1 MKTKSLNIDNKNVDD
16 KSDFTQGSIIKKLI
30 LFMIPILG
38 ALILQAAY
46 GAVDLLVVGKFG
58 STAGLSGVS
67 TGSQVLNLVT
77 FVVTQFSA
85 GITILIGIFLGEKR
99 EKRIGRL
106 IGASTIIFTIILV
119 VLLIGIDLT
128 QKLYKNSITSGISRA
143 EFYLSKFLVLATL
156 IVLQLI
162 LTYSSFIPATLING
176 MGTAPKH
183 FLSNF
188 LITIGVQFICTLAW
202 VSLVSF
208 VLYAT
213 NSIIAAIFTYL
224 IGVSLLSLPTAFY
237 PDIDWLKYLNMQFY
251 FDMVSKQDM
260 IFKTIT
266 IALLITLLF
275 AFSGLQVFKRK
286 DL

>member
-1 MKTKSLNIDNKNVDD
+1 MFHTIQA
-16 KSDFTQGSIIKKLI
+16 DFYRLFRSKGFWITEILFIITLLLGVLYGVVGSIGVHTDTKAFEKLGDNGGWTGFEAI
-30 LFMIPILG
+30 TKTS
-38 ALILQAAY
+38 
-46 GAVDLLVVGKFG
+46 DN
-58 STAGLSGVS
+58 LS
-67 TGSQVLNLVT
+67 N
-77 FVVTQFSA
+77 
-85 GITILIGIFLGEKR
+85 
-99 EKRIGRL
+99 
-106 IGASTIIFTIILV
+106 TIIFT
-119 VLLIGIDLT
+119 
-128 QKLYKNSITSGISRA
+128 ITSGISRT
-143 EFYLSKFLVLATL
+143 EFYLSKFLVLASL

-188 LITIGVQFICTLAW
+188 FITIGVQFICAFAW

-213 NSIIAAIFTYL
+213 NSIIAAIFTYFV
-224 IGVSLLSLPTAFY
+224 GVSLLSLPTAFY

-251 FDMVSKQDM
+251 FDMVSKQYM

>member
-1 MKTKSLNIDNKNVDD
+1 
-16 KSDFTQGSIIKKLI
+16 
-30 LFMIPILG
+30 
-38 ALILQAAY
+38 
-46 GAVDLLVVGKFG
+46 
-58 STAGLSGVS
+58 
-67 TGSQVLNLVT
+67 
-77 FVVTQFSA
+77 
-85 GITILIGIFLGEKR
+85 
-99 EKRIGRL
+99 
-106 IGASTIIFTIILV
+106 
-119 VLLIGIDLT
+119 
-128 QKLYKNSITSGISRA
+128 
-143 EFYLSKFLVLATL
+143 
-156 IVLQLI
+156 
-162 LTYSSFIPATLING
+162 

-183 FLSNF
+183 YLSNF

-224 IGVSLLSLPTAFY
+224 IGVSLLSLPTVFY

-260 IFKTIT
+260 VFKTIT

-275 AFSGLQVFKRK
+275 TFSGIQVFKRK

>member
-1 MKTKSLNIDNKNVDD
+1 M
-16 KSDFTQGSIIKKLI
+16 
-30 LFMIPILG
+30 
-38 ALILQAAY
+38 
-46 GAVDLLVVGKFG
+46 
-58 STAGLSGVS
+58 
-67 TGSQVLNLVT
+67 
-77 FVVTQFSA
+77 
-85 GITILIGIFLGEKR
+85 
-99 EKRIGRL
+99 
-106 IGASTIIFTIILV
+106 
-119 VLLIGIDLT
+119 IGIDLT
-128 QKLYKNSITSGISRA
+128 QKLYKNSITSGISRT

-188 LITIGVQFICTLAW
+188 FITIGVQFICTLAW

-224 IGVSLLSLPTAFY
+224 IGVSLLSLPTVFY

-260 IFKTIT
+260 VFKTIT

-275 AFSGLQVFKRK
+275 TFSGIQVFKRK

>member
-1 MKTKSLNIDNKNVDD
+1 MFHTIQA
-16 KSDFTQGSIIKKLI
+16 DFYRLFRSKGFWITEILFIITLLLGVLYGVVGSIGVHTDTKAFEKLGDNGGWTGFEAI
-30 LFMIPILG
+30 TKTS
-38 ALILQAAY
+38 
-46 GAVDLLVVGKFG
+46 DN
-58 STAGLSGVS
+58 LS
-67 TGSQVLNLVT
+67 N
-77 FVVTQFSA
+77 
-85 GITILIGIFLGEKR
+85 
-99 EKRIGRL
+99 
-106 IGASTIIFTIILV
+106 TIIFTIILV

-224 IGVSLLSLPTAFY
+224 IGVSLLSLPTVFY

-260 IFKTIT
+260 VFKTII

-275 AFSGLQVFKRK
+275 TFSGIQVFKRI